1 MSERWNF
8 TLMIFKKSFNALDP
22 FSDAAAVKKRK
33 AKKNYYGAHKIY
45 QVFSSVRL
53 LLASC
58 GSAKNEVRIEN
69 RKRENYNVFSSCL
82 RQTIL
87 NFHFCILLFSLVHQH
102 LFAVFSVH
110 FRWEAEKRKK
120 KRIKSSKKSCWKLN
134 AATKEYKKKCLR
146 FELEIWKS
154 STVFVLE
161 PARRCCCITLGSEE
175 HKKEIEKNGWWSR
188 HKCDARPTPSH
199 DELQF
204 WPFQRDVY
212 QRGKNDAARILPCR
226 SRSGANYWWW
236 WCALLTRTTWCA
248 GEHLRVLN
256 QKFKYLHLFHF
267 FTEMHGV
274 CMIVQRRD
282 DPKLFSRFFFPKM
295 SENLLRHF

>member
-1 MSERWNF
+1 MSSPDNSEFPFLYSSLFSRPS
-8 TLMIFKKSFNALDP
+8 TSSCCLLGP
-22 FSDAAAVKKRK
+22 FSMRGREKKEEK
-33 AKKNYYGAHKIY
+33 NQEQQKKT
-45 QVFSSVRL
+45 L
-53 LLASC
+53 L
-58 GSAKNEVRIEN
+58 ET
-69 RKRENYNVFSSCL
+69 KRCY
-82 RQTIL
+82 
-87 NFHFCILLFSLVHQH
+87 
-102 LFAVFSVH
+102 
-110 FRWEAEKRKK
+110 
-120 KRIKSSKKSCWKLN
+120 KRIQ
-134 AATKEYKKKCLR
+134 EKCLR

-161 PARRCCCITLGSEE
+161 PARGCCCITLGSEE
-175 HKKEIEKNGWWSR
+175 HKKEIEKKYGWWSR

-267 FTEMHGV
+267 
-274 CMIVQRRD
+274 
-282 DPKLFSRFFFPKM
+282 S
-295 SENLLRHF
+295 S